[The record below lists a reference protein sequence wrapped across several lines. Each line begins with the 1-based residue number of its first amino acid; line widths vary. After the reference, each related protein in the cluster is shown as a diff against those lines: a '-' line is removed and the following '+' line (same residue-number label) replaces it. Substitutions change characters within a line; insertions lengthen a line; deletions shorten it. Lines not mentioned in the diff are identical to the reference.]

1 MRRKLPKIK
10 TDEDK
15 LAKFKEG
22 DIIFTTNYGKCTI
35 DFIDKHQA
43 TNSVVAKD
51 ENGKLHFV
59 NVKQIITED

>member
-1 MRRKLPKIK
+1 MRRKLPKIT

-15 LAKFKEG
+15 LAQFKEG

-35 DFIDKHQA
+35 DFIDEHQ